1 MALTKQHTSKTMSF
15 GEHRDL
21 EKVVNST
28 PTGKQKR
35 VNVNFD
41 EEIHTRFKAACAK
54 QGTSITDV
62 IKDLV
67 DNWLKENEGFES
79 QWNENVR

>member
-21 EKVVNST
+21 EKVIHNT
-28 PTGKQKR
+28 PSGKQKR

-41 EEIHTRFKAACAK
+41 EEIHIRFKAACAK
-54 QGTSITDV
+54 KSTSITEV

-67 DNWLKENEGFES
+67 DNWLKEND
-79 QWNENVR
+79 R

>member
-15 GEHRDL
+15 GKHRDL

-28 PTGKQKR
+28 PLGKQKR

-41 EEIHTRFKAACAK
+41 EEVHIRFKAACAQ
-54 QGTSITDV
+54 QGTSITCV

-67 DNWLKENEGFES
+67 NHWLKENDGL
-79 QWNENVR
+79 

>member
-1 MALTKQHTSKTMSF
+1 MALTKKHTSKTMSF

-21 EKVVNST
+21 EKVVNNAPS
-28 PTGKQKR
+28 GKQKR

-41 EEIHTRFKAACAK
+41 EDIHIRFKAACAR

-62 IKDLV
+62 IKGLV
-67 DNWLKENEGFES
+67 DNWLKEND
-79 QWNENVR
+79 R

>member
-35 VNVNFD
+35 VNVKH
-41 EEIHTRFKAACAK
+41 IRFKAACAK

-67 DNWLKENEGFES
+67 DNWLKENDS
-79 QWNENVR
+79 

>member
-41 EEIHTRFKAACAK
+41 E
-54 QGTSITDV
+54 
-62 IKDLV
+62 
-67 DNWLKENEGFES
+67 
-79 QWNENVR
+79 

>member
-1 MALTKQHTSKTMSF
+1 MALTKQNSSRTMDF

-21 EKVVNST
+21 QKVVNSA
-28 PTGKQKR
+28 PSGKQKR

-41 EEIHTRFKAACAK
+41 EEVHIRFKAACAR
-54 QGTSITDV
+54 QGTSISDV

-67 DNWLKENEGFES
+67 DNWLKEKDE
-79 QWNENVR
+79 

>member
-1 MALTKQHTSKTMSF
+1 MSF

-21 EKVVNST
+21 EKIVNST

-41 EEIHTRFKAACAK
+41 EETHIRFKAACAK
-54 QGTSITDV
+54 RGTSITDV

-67 DNWLKENEGFES
+67 DSWLKAND
-79 QWNENVR
+79 R